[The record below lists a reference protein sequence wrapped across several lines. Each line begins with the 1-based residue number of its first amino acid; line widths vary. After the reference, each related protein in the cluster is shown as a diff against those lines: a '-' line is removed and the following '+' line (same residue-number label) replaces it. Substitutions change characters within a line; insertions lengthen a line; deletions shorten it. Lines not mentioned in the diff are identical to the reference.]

1 MCRVRLIVL
10 RSRERPPTASHVNH
24 VAAASAQG
32 AVDCVASLEDVR
44 QPQAMSITLRRQR
57 RHNVENK
64 PRTS

>member
-32 AVDCVASLEDVR
+32 TVDCVASLEDVR
-44 QPQAMSITLRRQR
+44 RPNKLTSRNRRLETEGLLQ
-57 RHNVENK
+57 
-64 PRTS
+64 